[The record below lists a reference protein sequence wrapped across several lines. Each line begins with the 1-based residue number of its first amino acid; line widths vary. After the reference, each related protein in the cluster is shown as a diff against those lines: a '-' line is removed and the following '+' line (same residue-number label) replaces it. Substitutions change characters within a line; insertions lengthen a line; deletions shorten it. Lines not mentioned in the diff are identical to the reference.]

1 MIKREKVITCLAGMI
16 FVLTGIFAGEALAAG
31 IVDSKHNLSS
41 VAGAATR
48 TINSIYSTNNDEIC
62 VFCHTPHGAIKSD
75 NIPLWNQ
82 KLSTH
87 TPYGVYTSPN
97 MRQGTTSDVAEVA
110 ISATNSGAV
119 SNLCLS
125 CHDGTVAIGSM
136 NNPSSRMTSA
146 TAWNGFGGAAS
157 GVMPG
162 AANLGTDLT
171 DDHPVN
177 FTYVTTNA
185 TLTPRASLTAVKL
198 FDNKV
203 QCASCH
209 DPHSSEP
216 LFLRVTMAKSQ
227 LCLTCHIK

>member
-16 FVLTGIFAGEALAAG
+16 FVLAGIFAGEALAG
-31 IVDSKHNLSS
+31 IAASKHNLSA
-41 VAGAATR
+41 VYTGTTPR
-48 TINSIYSTNNDEIC
+48 TVSSDNVEIC
-62 VFCHTPHGAIKSD
+62 VFCHTPHGAIKTD

-82 KLSTH
+82 ALSKVTA
-87 TPYGVYTSPN
+87 YEVYTSPN
-97 MRQGTTSDVAEVA
+97 MRPGTTSDALELA
-110 ISATNSGAV
+110 ISPTNLPAV

-136 NNPSSRMTSA
+136 NNPSNLMPNGTSW
-146 TAWNGFGGAAS
+146 TGLGAS
-157 GVMPG
+157 GVMP
-162 AANLGTDLT
+162 ATTANLGPSLK

-177 FTYVTTNA
+177 FTYVTTNT
-185 TLTPRASLTAVKL
+185 TLTPRASLTDVKL

-216 LFLRVTMAKSQ
+216 LFLRVTMAGSK